1 MLLLPSADFLKKF
14 FEEHIRVSN
23 SFDPVQD
30 RHFVVQDRHFV
41 GPELGPIVCKGYQ
54 EATFFIASSEEKVRT
69 PGVLLKYKNDFHIS
83 F

>member
-1 MLLLPSADFLKKF
+1 MLLLLSAHF
-14 FEEHIRVSN
+14 FSRNSFRNTIRVSN
-23 SFDPVQD
+23 SLDSDQD
-30 RHFVVQDRHFV
+30 RRFV

-69 PGVLLKYKNDFHIS
+69 PGALLKYKNDFHIS

>member
-1 MLLLPSADFLKKF
+1 MLLLSSADFLKIF

-30 RHFVVQDRHFV
+30 RHFV
-41 GPELGPIVCKGYQ
+41 GPELGPTVCKGYQ